1 MGYDASSENCYPDT
15 TILINKL
22 NIKNEKTLQ
31 ETERI
36 LATQRQLEL
45 QDRLVFDIVNFE
57 FYKSL
62 HGYIFQD
69 IYEWAGQT
77 RSINISKKGTSFC
90 PVDNINSVGNAIFNK
105 LNEKQLYKHMPF
117 EQMIDEA
124 TDLYD
129 TLNIL
134 HPFREGNGRTER
146 LFFSEL
152 MKHIGYEIDFNKC
165 DRDLLMI
172 STIYAAQGN
181 KLLLRDFFESNIVK
195 CESIISKLDEVDDI
209 SGKIADAIDN
219 GELNKDYLKGQE
231 R

>member
-105 LNEKQLYKHMPF
+105 LNEKGLYKHMPF

-124 TDLYD
+124 TDLFD

-152 MKHIGYEIDFNKC
+152 MKHIGYEIDFDKC

-181 KLLLRDFFESNIVK
+181 KLLLRDFFASNIVK
-195 CESIISKLDEVDDI
+195 CDSIISKLDEITDT
-209 SGKIADAIDN
+209 ADNRAACFQAPTMGN
-219 GELNKDYLKGQE
+219 YL
-231 R
+231 